1 VATDG
6 VRRRSNPSTEIAL
19 MRSSRSPSQLR
30 LIALKAMVE
39 RELREFVM
47 SAGMRALDAVHCFY

>member
-1 VATDG
+1 

-19 MRSSRSPSQLR
+19 MRSSRSPAQLR
-30 LIALKAMVE
+30 LVALKAMVE

-47 SAGMRALDAVHCFY
+47 SAGMRALDAVHCVY